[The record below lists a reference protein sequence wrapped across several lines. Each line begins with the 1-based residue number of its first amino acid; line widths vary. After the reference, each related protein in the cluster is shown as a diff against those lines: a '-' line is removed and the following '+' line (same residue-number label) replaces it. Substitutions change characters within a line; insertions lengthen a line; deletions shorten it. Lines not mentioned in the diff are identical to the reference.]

1 MPRNTHSPRAA
12 IHFCAVCRGAGQ
24 FRCATYPTI
33 AALSTMGLDG
43 EADRPYNVTRKE
55 AAAAPGGNRG

>member
-12 IHFCAVCRGAGQ
+12 IHFCAVCRGLGM

-33 AALSTMGLDG
+33 AALSAHGLDG
-43 EADRPYNVTRKE
+43 WAVSPYNVT
-55 AAAAPGGNRG
+55 

>member
-12 IHFCAVCRGAGQ
+12 IHFCAVCRVLGV

-33 AALSTMGLDG
+33 AALSTTGLDG
-43 EADRPYNVTRKE
+43 EADRPYNVT
-55 AAAAPGGNRG
+55 